1 MLTITNIATRQRQRG
16 SAALETLMLFVF
28 LIVPIWML
36 LFTMGYAGIRLQAAQ
51 VTTRLAGHEVMKKK
65 TKGENVQGD
74 AQSLANQVGSQV
86 FPAEEN
92 AVSLNVT
99 NISVTSEISSG
110 NDDLISFMGGLISG
124 LSGNSR
130 LEVSVSRKAPYGLF
144 EASDITVP
152 LTIGGTAYTYCE
164 MKNTDFD
171 PFAGEGISIG
181 ILDKL
186 TSGSNILLA
195 PFGGLPTGSNKC

>member
-1 MLTITNIATRQRQRG
+1 MLTITNIAIRQRQRG

-99 NISVTSEISSG
+99 DISVTSEISSG
-110 NDDLISFMGGLISG
+110 NDDLMSFMGGLISG

-152 LTIGGTAYTYCE
+152 LTIGGTA
-164 MKNTDFD
+164 
-171 PFAGEGISIG
+171 
-181 ILDKL
+181 
-186 TSGSNILLA
+186 
-195 PFGGLPTGSNKC
+195 